1 MQRNTF
7 KGRTGASEP
16 SLGEIYDYG
25 QEHYHALLREADQRR
40 LEHRAR
46 LALAQGQSALHKS
59 PITRLLMW
67 IGLF

>member
-1 MQRNTF
+1 MQRDTF
-7 KGRTGASEP
+7 NHRTGSSEP

-25 QEHYHALLREADQRR
+25 QEHFHDLLREADQRR
-40 LEHRAR
+40 LEHRA
-46 LALAQGQSALHKS
+46 ALASAKSQPAAHKS